1 MIAVYDKLI
10 YFNEASKYTILRMR
24 TDDPSVPE
32 EARSQFRDRMLRF
45 TAVGYGLPQTDSV
58 KLEIEGDWKEGKYG
72 LQFHVENWHELV
84 PPSTE
89 GLLSYLS
96 SGLLKGIGDSTARS
110 IVQRFGT
117 DTLDVLE
124 FHPEKLLEIRG
135 ITEQK
140 LEEIKTCYAESRAMR
155 DIMELLT
162 PFQVTPVT
170 AMKIYQHFG
179 PACTDILRKRP
190 FRLCESS
197 GYGFRR
203 VDTIIRKSGG
213 DPHDPVR
220 IHGAMICA
228 LENARQHGHLYL
240 EVNTLITESLQF
252 LNEPILLPQMQVRR
266 AEVEQK
272 LQQMAEDNE
281 IVSDGGRLYLPH
293 IFMQEVESAAKAAAM
308 LMEHTEKI
316 DVTLPLEQVK
326 QKLGLHLTKRQR
338 RGVEVAMER
347 NLSIITGGPGAGKTY
362 TITQR
367 ILYLIH
373 EKQIPPQKLLVI
385 TFTREAAVSMRQRFL
400 QISPQHTT
408 VNFGTFHSCFY
419 QILLRSG
426 RVSPGNILN
435 EKQKKELIY
444 PVLKKI
450 KAHNALSATDL
461 PELAK
466 NLLTA
471 IGYYKNTGD
480 LQSSMDR
487 LPEEWKN
494 DYAQVYSGYE
504 EASKRIRGL
513 DFDDMLKECEE
524 LLQKDDAL
532 RIYWQNLFSYILI
545 DEFQDINYRQYCIV
559 RLLAQKH
566 KNVFAVG
573 DDDQAI
579 YGFRGAKPACMKQFV
594 QEFGAKQI
602 ILSTNYRSH
611 QDIV

>member
-1 MIAVYDKLI
+1 
-10 YFNEASKYTILRMR
+10 
-24 TDDPSVPE
+24 
-32 EARSQFRDRMLRF
+32 
-45 TAVGYGLPQTDSV
+45 
-58 KLEIEGDWKEGKYG
+58 
-72 LQFHVENWHELV
+72 
-84 PPSTE
+84 
-89 GLLSYLS
+89 
-96 SGLLKGIGDSTARS
+96 
-110 IVQRFGT
+110 
-117 DTLDVLE
+117 
-124 FHPEKLLEIRG
+124 
-135 ITEQK
+135 
-140 LEEIKTCYAESRAMR
+140 
-155 DIMELLT
+155 
-162 PFQVTPVT
+162 
-170 AMKIYQHFG
+170 
-179 PACTDILRKRP
+179 
-190 FRLCESS
+190 
-197 GYGFRR
+197 
-203 VDTIIRKSGG
+203 
-213 DPHDPVR
+213 
-220 IHGAMICA
+220 
-228 LENARQHGHLYL
+228 
-240 EVNTLITESLQF
+240 
-252 LNEPILLPQMQVRR
+252 
-266 AEVEQK
+266 
-272 LQQMAEDNE
+272 
-281 IVSDGGRLYLPH
+281 
-293 IFMQEVESAAKAAAM
+293 MQESAKESNYYRQMSDLTNCNPSQREA
-308 LMEHTEKI
+308 
-316 DVTLPLEQVK
+316 VTFGEGPLLV
-326 QKLGLHLTKRQR
+326 L
-338 RGVEVAMER
+338 A
-347 NLSIITGGPGAGKTY
+347 GPGSGKTF

-450 KAHNALSATDL
+450 KAHNTLSATDL

-466 NLLTA
+466 NLLAA

-494 DYAQVYSGYE
+494 DFAQVYSGYE
-504 EASKRIRGL
+504 EARKRIRGL

-532 RIYWQNLFSYILI
+532 RAYWQNLFSYILI

-579 YGFRGAKPACMKQFV
+579 YGFRGAKPAC
-594 QEFGAKQI
+594 I
-602 ILSTNYRSH
+602 RILWKH
-611 QDIV
+611 PWQ